1 MKRLAV
7 AIVVVVAGLAG
18 WAGWAAPAFAHAV
31 LQSTDPAAG
40 AVLKK
45 SPDAV
50 VLHFDEDVEI
60 QFGSVRVFSASGTR
74 VDHGAAYHPHG
85 DGHSVATKVA
95 GNLAQGGYVVT
106 WRVISA
112 DSHPVHGAFTFQ
124 VGAGGAAAA
133 QASRTEA
140 ARLLAAGTGSR
151 TVGLLFGIVRFLGFA
166 ALFLLVGGAGF
177 VAGIWPA
184 GATERRAR
192 QLLWGALIGSVVTTA
207 LAICLQGPYGGG
219 LPLSEMVKPSVVS
232 DVLRTR
238 FGEVYL
244 ARLIVLVA
252 VAAPLLARLLRPGR
266 RPGWW
271 TPMAIVA
278 AAALLITPGLAGHAG
293 SGSLV
298 ALAIP
303 FDLIHVAGAAVWV
316 GGLAM
321 LATVVL
327 TRRPEEPSLRPV
339 VVRYSQTA
347 LVAVAAIAITGG
359 FAAWRQVGSWSAV
372 TSTTFGRLLLAKT
385 IIFAALVTVAAF
397 SRQLLHGNLALPF
410 GLSRGPRADSRASRL
425 AGSLSRGPGAMAS
438 PPSRPRPRR
447 GQWRLRLRLSVLVE
461 LGLVA
466 AILAVTAGLV
476 NAQPARSALGV
487 PYSTEV
493 HAGANVLV
501 DVIVDPAKAGPV
513 AVHIYTLTPDGAQLD
528 VPDVRAYLSL
538 PSAEIRDLPVPL
550 QKAGPGHFLNT
561 AFQVPLRGTWLL
573 QLTVQ
578 TTNTGQ
584 VNADPITVHMR

>member
-1 MKRLAV
+1 V
-7 AIVVVVAGLAG
+7 G
-18 WAGWAAPAFAHAV
+18 
-31 LQSTDPAAG
+31 
-40 AVLKK
+40 
-45 SPDAV
+45 
-50 VLHFDEDVEI
+50 
-60 QFGSVRVFSASGTR
+60 
-74 VDHGAAYHPHG
+74 
-85 DGHSVATKVA
+85 

-124 VGAGGAAAA
+124 VGAGGAAGAASA
-133 QASRTEA
+133 QASRAEA
-140 ARLLAAGTGSR
+140 ARLLAAGAGSG
-151 TVGLLFGIVRFLGFA
+151 TVGVLFGILRFLGFA

-177 VAGIWPA
+177 VAGLWPA
-184 GATERRAR
+184 GASERRAR
-192 QLLWGALIGSVVTTA
+192 QLLWAALIASVLTTA

-219 LPLSEMVKPSVVS
+219 LPLSDMVKPTVVS
-232 DVLRTR
+232 DVVRTR

-244 ARLIVLVA
+244 GRLILLMA
-252 VAAPLLARLLRPGR
+252 VATPLLAALLRPGR
-266 RPGWW
+266 RPRWW
-271 TPMAIVA
+271 TPVAIVT

-293 SGSLV
+293 TGSLV

-321 LATVVL
+321 LAIVVL
-327 TRRPEEPSLRPV
+327 TRRPEEASLRPV
-339 VVRYSQTA
+339 VIRYSQTA
-347 LVAVAAIAITGG
+347 LVAVAAIAVTGG

-397 SRQLLHGNLALPF
+397 SRQLVHGSLALPL
-410 GLSRGPRADSRASRL
+410 GLSRPPRGDGRTSRP
-425 AGSLSRGPGAMAS
+425 AGSLSPGSGATAS
-438 PPSRPRPRR
+438 KRRPTVASRSNRQR
-447 GQWRLRLRLSVLVE
+447 QWRVRLRLSVLVE

-476 NAQPARSALGV
+476 NAQPARSALAL

-493 HAGANVLV
+493 HAGPTVLV

-528 VPDVRAYLSL
+528 VPDVSAYFSLS
-538 PSAEIRDLPVPL
+538 SAGIHDLPVPL
-550 QKAGPGHFLNT
+550 EKAGPGHFLNT
-561 AFQVPLRGTWLL
+561 EFQVPLRGTWTL
-573 QLTVQ
+573 QLTVH
-578 TTNTGQ
+578 TTSSHE
-584 VNADPITVHMR
+584 VYADPITVHMR

>member
-1 MKRLAV
+1 MKRLVV

-40 AVLKK
+40 AVLTK
-45 SPDAV
+45 SPASV

-60 QFGSVRVFSASGTR
+60 QFGSVRVYSAAGRR
-74 VDHGAAYHPHG
+74 VDRGLAYHPNG
-85 DGHSVATKVA
+85 DHHSVATKVA
-95 GNLAQGGYVVT
+95 GNLAEGGYAVT

-140 ARLLAAGTGSR
+140 ARLLAAGAGSG
-151 TVGLLFGIVRFLGFA
+151 TVGVLFGIVRFLGFA
-166 ALFLLVGGAGF
+166 TLFLLVGGAAF

-184 GATERRAR
+184 GASERRAR
-192 QLLWGALIGSVVTTA
+192 QLLWGALIASVLTTA

-219 LPLSEMVKPSVVS
+219 LPLSEMINPSVVS

-252 VAAPLLARLLRPGR
+252 VAAPLLARLLRPDR

-271 TPMAIVA
+271 TPVAIVT

-339 VVRYSQTA
+339 LVRYSQTA
-347 LVAVAAIAITGG
+347 LAAVAAIAVTGG

-385 IIFAALVTVAAF
+385 IIFAALVMVAAF
-397 SRQLLHGNLALPF
+397 SQQLLHGDLTLPF
-410 GLSRGPRADSRASRL
+410 GLSRRPRA
-425 AGSLSRGPGAMAS
+425 G
-438 PPSRPRPRR
+438 RR
-447 GQWRLRLRLSVLVE
+447 GQWRVRLRLSVLAE

-476 NAQPARSALGV
+476 NAQPARSALAL

-493 HAGANVLV
+493 HAGPNVLV

-528 VPDVRAYLSL
+528 VPGVRAYFSL
-538 PSAEIRDLPVPL
+538 PSAQIRDLPVPL

-561 AFQVPLRGTWLL
+561 AFQVPLRGTWTL
-573 QLTVQ
+573 QLTAQ

-584 VNADPITVHMR
+584 VYADPITVHMR